1 MTYSCVLWSFKR
13 LQPRNIKYGQNWGI
27 MYKSKMN
34 SRYLVHCL
42 HIKPQSFLI
51 KAKNSTQWE
60 LALIGGEKQR
70 QLSVCFCDVDR
81 SGLKAVY
88 FDHSNMVMGTHRV
101 YYENRNLFLC
111 HRLTGEVHPD
121 ASKLSVL
128 FKFAP
133 QHPTIYIYMFYAWCT
148 PSLGPLPSWE
158 R

>member
-1 MTYSCVLWSFKR
+1 
-13 LQPRNIKYGQNWGI
+13 

-34 SRYLVHCL
+34 SSLLSRYLVQCL
-42 HIKPQSFLI
+42 HIKPQSFFI

-70 QLSVCFCDVDR
+70 QLSVCFCDVDQ

-133 QHPTIYIYMFYAWCT
+133 QHPTIYICVYMYICFM
-148 PSLGPLPSWE
+148 LGVPHHWGLYHHE
-158 R
+158 KGGV